1 MKVVY
6 KDILHYNAFN
16 IRHITLNMYYH
27 VIGMH
32 FRLSLGTQIKCQV
45 LNKWKC
51 CNIHIINYPIERLKD
66 KAMYQNDIQKNRT
79 MPYRQ

>member
-16 IRHITLNMYYH
+16 IRHITLNMYSH

-32 FRLSLGTQIKCQV
+32 FRLSLGTQIKCQIS
-45 LNKWKC
+45 NKGKMLL
-51 CNIHIINYPIERLKD
+51 YTYYQIERLENKS
-66 KAMYQNDIQKNRT
+66 MGQNVII
-79 MPYRQ
+79 